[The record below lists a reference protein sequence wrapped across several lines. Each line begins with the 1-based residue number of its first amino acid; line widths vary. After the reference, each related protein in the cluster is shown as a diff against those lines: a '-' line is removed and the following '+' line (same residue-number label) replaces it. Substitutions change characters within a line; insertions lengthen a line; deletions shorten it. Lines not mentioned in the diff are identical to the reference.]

1 MSEKEL
7 ETMEQDDEVIV
18 LQNDEGEEVEF
29 RQIATFDYN
38 NDWYI
43 FLQPVELGDL
53 EEDQV
58 LVFRIDADEEG
69 NDIFEPIEDETLLD
83 ALEQEYLKLVDE
95 EDPCANCAEESC
107 EGCVCADCEEE
118 SCKDCEN
125 KD

>member
-7 ETMEQDDEVIV
+7 ETMEQEDEVIV

-95 EDPCANCAEESC
+95 EDPCANCADESC

>member
-95 EDPCANCAEESC
+95 EDPCANCADESC

>member
-7 ETMEQDDEVIV
+7 ETMEQEDEIIV

-95 EDPCANCAEESC
+95 EDPCANCADESC